1 MRWVETILRLAGSP
15 SNDDGVVLGLE
26 SVAHRQDQRPGI
38 YTLIEETAGMG
49 RGEALEG
56 RVRPLLHTP
65 ALVPPHQPQT
75 DLEGLGELN
84 LVLNGQ
90 V

>member
-1 MRWVETILRLAGSP
+1 MGRIETVLRLAGSP
-15 SNDDGVVLGLE
+15 ANDNGCVLGLE
-26 SVAHRQDQRPGI
+26 AAAHRQDQRPGI
-38 YTLIEETAGMG
+38 DTLIEETAGVG